1 MIKKVQGIVI
11 SEHNYSESSKI
22 IHVIT
27 KDYGIISILAKGA
40 RRLKSSLRGVTGK
53 LTYGYFHIYYKENK
67 LSTLISVDIIN
78 SFKNIKKDINKISH
92 ASFMI
97 ELSEQVIK
105 SEFNEEVYNLL
116 ISSLKLIEEGLDP
129 LVITNILELKLLD
142 YLGVKPNFDSCVICG
157 NKTDIVTISSYKG
170 GYICSNCYDNEIKV
184 NTKTIKLLRL
194 LYYVDIDRITKLEI
208 SDEVKKEINMFIDNY
223 YENYTGLYL
232 KSKLFLKNL
241 VKL

>member
-78 SFKNIKKDINKISH
+78 SFKNIKKDINKISY